1 VAGHPVRTHH
11 ARPGRRLTVALAT
24 LAAAATASLVS
35 GLGATS
41 EAVAPAAAAAEK
53 DGVADWTMMIYAVGD
68 TASVPQLMVENLTQ
82 LAQLPDDADVNIVV
96 LLDLPE
102 RSDTDAPSSTIPG
115 VGEFTT
121 AKLLV
126 LEDGKYHEVRDLGEV
141 SMGRP
146 DVLASFVEEAADK
159 FPARHYGFTF
169 FDHGGGNTGGYVD
182 TGPPNTQEL
191 TVPQMREGLISGM
204 QQAGIDRFDVIDQA
218 ACLMANYETVSALAP
233 LGKWLA
239 GSEEIMIDHPL
250 APASLPPMG
259 QGGDGEDVANAFV
272 QGYVDLLDSF
282 AAQPGGQTYRD
293 LVAMSVVDGD
303 AVDNLDA
310 AMASFSQAAVAHMDE
325 ITTQVAR
332 ARAQA
337 LEFVAGFPGLEGESL
352 DLVDLGDFMK
362 HLTGVPDDVAVA
374 RDAVSAAVDRA
385 VTLQATGQGTQQA
398 TGLNVYLPANPR
410 NVNGSVL
417 GDGTEPQG
425 WAQFV
430 EAFVQSAASSQG
442 GGGAGVQF
450 VSQQAQILQADSS
463 GIKIAAQLTDGS
475 RANVTSAETYVF
487 TGLGGQQTALG
498 LILPAYLDAGGPGQ
512 VQGVWNY
519 ALTALTDGKK
529 KVAPATAVYQ
539 AQSGGLLGS
548 FLAQYTAP
556 NGGVSDVGIRVLLSS
571 EGEIQ
576 SVSTVDASTGS
587 SAGVSLEVGG
597 RLTPY
602 VFVPGSAGYE
612 QVLSTQSIPVSE
624 DLRVDFVG
632 LAKNTQFDIG
642 LVVQD
647 AAGDN
652 ASAFASGRVQ

>member
-1 VAGHPVRTHH
+1 VRTHSP
-11 ARPGRRLTVALAT
+11 RTGRRLAGLVAT
-24 LAAAATASLVS
+24 LVAAGAASLVT
-35 GLGATS
+35 GRGTTS
-41 EAVAPAAAAAEK
+41 EAVAAADDAGPDQGE
-53 DGVADWTMMIYAVGD
+53 VADWTMMVYAVGD
-68 TASVPQLMVENLTQ
+68 TASVPQLMVENLTEIAQ
-82 LAQLPDDADVNIVV
+82 LADEDGVNVVV

-102 RSDTDAPSSTIPG
+102 RTDTDAPTSQVPG
-115 VGEFTT
+115 VGDFST

-126 LEDGKYHEVRDLGEV
+126 LEDGRYHEVRDLGEV

-146 DVLASFVEEAADK
+146 DVLASFVAEAADK
-159 FPARHYGFTF
+159 FPAKHYGFTF

-182 TGPPNTQEL
+182 TGPPGTQEL
-191 TVPQMREGLISGM
+191 TVPEMREGLITGM
-204 QQAGIDRFDVIDQA
+204 QKAGIDRFDVINQA

-239 GSEEIMIDHPL
+239 GSEEIMIAHPL
-250 APASLPPMG
+250 APASFPAMG
-259 QGGDGEDVANAFV
+259 QGGNGQDVAGAFV
-272 QGYVDLLDSF
+272 QGYVDLLDSI
-282 AAQPGGQTYRD
+282 AVQPGGQAYRD

-303 AVDNLDA
+303 AVANLDA
-310 AMASFSQAAVAHMDE
+310 ALVSFSQTAVAHMPE
-325 ITTQVAR
+325 ITTAVAR

-385 VTLQATGQGTQQA
+385 VSVQATGQGTQQA
-398 TGLNVYLPANPR
+398 TGINVYLPANPR
-410 NVNGSVL
+410 NVNQSAL

-425 WAQFV
+425 WREFI

-442 GGGAGVQF
+442 DNGAGVRF
-450 VSQQAQILQADSS
+450 ASSQAQVLQADAS

-487 TGLGGQQTALG
+487 TGLGGQESALG

-519 ALTALTDGKK
+519 ALTALIDGRT
-529 KVAPATAVYQ
+529 VAPATTVYQ

-556 NGGVSDVGIRVLLSS
+556 NGGVSDVGVRVLLSS
-571 EGEIQ
+571 AGQIQ
-576 SVSTVDASTGS
+576 SVSIVDASTGS
-587 SAGVSLEVGG
+587 SAGVSLQVGG
-597 RLTPY
+597 TLTPY
-602 VFVPGSAGYE
+602 VFVPSSSNYE
-612 QVLSTQSIPVSE
+612 QVLSTQSIRVTE
-624 DLRVDFVG
+624 DLRVDFARMP
-632 LAKNTQFDIG
+632 AKSQFDMG

-647 AAGDN
+647 AAGN
-652 ASAFASGRVQ
+652 AATAFASGRVQ

>member
-1 VAGHPVRTHH
+1 
-11 ARPGRRLTVALAT
+11 
-24 LAAAATASLVS
+24 
-35 GLGATS
+35 
-41 EAVAPAAAAAEK
+41 
-53 DGVADWTMMIYAVGD
+53 MMVYAVGD
-68 TASVPQLMVENLTQ
+68 TASVPQLMVENLTEI
-82 LAQLPDDADVNIVV
+82 AQLPDEDDVNVVV

-102 RSDTDAPSSTIPG
+102 PTDTDAPTSQVPG
-115 VGEFTT
+115 VGDFST

-126 LEDGKYHEVRDLGEV
+126 LEDGRYNEVRDLGEV
-141 SMGRP
+141 SMGQP
-146 DVLASFVEEAADK
+146 DVLASFIDEAADR
-159 FPARHYGFTF
+159 FPAKHYGFTF

-182 TGPPNTQEL
+182 TGPPGTQEL
-191 TVPQMREGLISGM
+191 SVPEMREGLIIGM
-204 QQAGIDRFDVIDQA
+204 QKAGIDRFDVINQA

-250 APASLPPMG
+250 APASFPAMG
-259 QGGDGEDVANAFV
+259 QGGNGEDVANAFV
-272 QGYVDLLDSF
+272 QGYVDLLDSI
-282 AAQPGGQTYRD
+282 AVQPGGQAYRD

-303 AVDNLDA
+303 AVANLDA
-310 AMASFSQAAVAHMDE
+310 ALASFSQAAVANMPE
-325 ITTQVAR
+325 ITTAVAR

-385 VTLQATGQGTQQA
+385 VTVQATGQGTQQA
-398 TGLNVYLPANPR
+398 TGINVYLPANPR
-410 NVNGSVL
+410 NVNQSVL

-425 WAQFV
+425 WREFV
-430 EAFVQSAASSQG
+430 EAFVQSAGSSQG
-442 GGGAGVQF
+442 DNGAGVRF
-450 VSQQAQILQADSS
+450 VSSQAQILQADAS

-487 TGLGGQQTALG
+487 TGLGGQQSALG

-519 ALTALTDGKK
+519 ALTALTDGRT
-529 KVAPATAVYQ
+529 VAPATAVYQ

-556 NGGVSDVGIRVLLSS
+556 NGGVSDVGVRVLLSS
-571 EGEIQ
+571 AGEIQ
-576 SVSTVDASTGS
+576 SVSIVDASTGS

-597 RLTPY
+597 TLTPY
-602 VFVPGSAGYE
+602 VFVPSSGNYE
-612 QVLSTQSIPVSE
+612 QVLSTQSIRVTE
-624 DLRVDFVG
+624 DLRVDFVRMP
-632 LAKNTQFDIG
+632 AKSQFDMG

-647 AAGDN
+647 AAGN
-652 ASAFASGRVQ
+652 AATAFASGRVQ

>member
-1 VAGHPVRTHH
+1 MRTHSP
-11 ARPGRRLTVALAT
+11 RTGRRLAGLVAT
-24 LAAAATASLVS
+24 LVAAGAASLVT
-35 GLGATS
+35 GLGTTS
-41 EAVAPAAAAAEK
+41 KAVAAADDAGPDQGE
-53 DGVADWTMMIYAVGD
+53 VADWTMMVYAVGD
-68 TASVPQLMVENLTQ
+68 TASVPQLMVENLTEIAQ
-82 LAQLPDDADVNIVV
+82 LADEDGVNVVV

-102 RSDTDAPSSTIPG
+102 RTDTDAPTSQVPG
-115 VGEFTT
+115 VGDFST

-126 LEDGKYHEVRDLGEV
+126 LEDGRYNEVRDLGEV

-146 DVLASFVEEAADK
+146 DVLASFVAEAADK
-159 FPARHYGFTF
+159 FPAKHYGFTF

-182 TGPPNTQEL
+182 TGPPGTQEL
-191 TVPQMREGLISGM
+191 TVPEMREGLITGM
-204 QQAGIDRFDVIDQA
+204 QKAGIDRFDVINQA

-239 GSEEIMIDHPL
+239 GSEEIMIAHPL
-250 APASLPPMG
+250 APASFPAMG
-259 QGGDGEDVANAFV
+259 QGGNGQDVAGAFV
-272 QGYVDLLDSF
+272 QGYVDLLDSI
-282 AAQPGGQTYRD
+282 AVQPGGQAYRD

-303 AVDNLDA
+303 AVANLDA
-310 AMASFSQAAVAHMDE
+310 ALVSFSQTAVAHMPE
-325 ITTQVAR
+325 ITTAVAR

-385 VTLQATGQGTQQA
+385 VSVQATGQGTQQA
-398 TGLNVYLPANPR
+398 TGINVYLPANPR
-410 NVNGSVL
+410 NVNQSVL

-425 WAQFV
+425 WREFV

-442 GGGAGVQF
+442 DNGAGVRF
-450 VSQQAQILQADSS
+450 ASSQAQILQADAS

-487 TGLGGQQTALG
+487 TGLGGQQSALG

-519 ALTALTDGKK
+519 ALTALTDGRT
-529 KVAPATAVYQ
+529 VAPATTVYQ
-539 AQSGGLLGS
+539 AQSGGLLGN

-556 NGGVSDVGIRVLLSS
+556 NGGVSDVGVRVLLSS
-571 EGEIQ
+571 AGQIQ
-576 SVSTVDASTGS
+576 SVSIVDASTGS
-587 SAGVSLEVGG
+587 SAGVSLQVGG
-597 RLTPY
+597 TLTPY
-602 VFVPGSAGYE
+602 VFVPSSSNYE
-612 QVLSTQSIPVSE
+612 QVLSTQSIRVTE
-624 DLRVDFVG
+624 DLRVDFARMP
-632 LAKNTQFDIG
+632 AKSQFDMG

-647 AAGDN
+647 AAGN
-652 ASAFASGRVQ
+652 AATAFASGRVQ

>member
-1 VAGHPVRTHH
+1 MRTHSPR
-11 ARPGRRLTVALAT
+11 AGRRLVAVLAT
-24 LAAAATASLVS
+24 LVAAATATVAT

-41 EAVAPAAAAAEK
+41 SAVAPAAASPR
-53 DGVADWTMMIYAVGD
+53 VADWTMMIYAVGD
-68 TASVPQLMVENLTQ
+68 TASVPELMVENLAAI
-82 LAQLPDDADVNIVV
+82 AQLPDEADVNIVV

-102 RSDTDAPSSTIPG
+102 RTDKDAPTTPVPG
-115 VGEFTT
+115 VGDFTT
-121 AKLLV
+121 AKLL
-126 LEDGKYHEVRDLGEV
+126 LLKDGKYNEVRDLGEV

-146 DVLASFVEEAADK
+146 DVLAGFVQEAADR
-159 FPARHYGFTF
+159 FPAKHYGFTF

-182 TGPPNTQEL
+182 TGPPSTQEL
-191 TVPQMREGLISGM
+191 TVPQMRAGLITGM
-204 QQAGIDRFDVIDQA
+204 QKAGIDRFDVIDQA

-259 QGGDGEDVANAFV
+259 QGGSGEDIADAFV
-272 QGYVDLLDSF
+272 QGYVDLLDSI
-282 AAQPGGQTYRD
+282 AAQPGGQAYRD
-293 LVAMSVVDGD
+293 LLAMSVVDGD
-303 AVDNLDA
+303 AVANLDA
-310 AMASFSQAAVAHMDE
+310 AMTSFSQAAIAHMGE

-362 HLTGVPDDVAVA
+362 HLTDVPDDVAVA
-374 RDAVSAAVDRA
+374 RDAVSAAIDNA
-385 VTLQATGQGTQQA
+385 VAQQATGKGTQQA

-417 GDGTEPQG
+417 SDGTEPPA

-430 EAFVQSAASSQG
+430 EAFVQSAGASQG

-450 VSQQAQILQADSS
+450 VSQQAQILQADPS
-463 GIKIAAQLTDGS
+463 GIKIAGQLTDGS
-475 RANVTSAETYVF
+475 RANVASADTYVF
-487 TGLGGQQTALG
+487 TSLGGQDRALG

-519 ALTALTDGKK
+519 ALTALVDKK
-529 KVAPATAVYQ
+529 SVAPATAVYQ

-556 NGGVSDVGIRVLLSS
+556 NGAVSDVGIRVLLSS
-571 EGEIQ
+571 QGQIQ
-576 SVSTVDASTGS
+576 SVSTVDANTGS
-587 SAGVSLEVGG
+587 SAGVSLQIGG

-602 VFVPGSAGYE
+602 VFVPSSGGYQ
-612 QVLSTQSIPVSE
+612 QVLSTQSIPISKNLQVA
-624 DLRVDFVG
+624 FV
-632 LAKNTQFDIG
+632 AAPKNTQFDMA

-647 AAGDN
+647 AAGN
-652 ASAFASGRVQ
+652 VASAIASGRVQ

>member
-1 VAGHPVRTHH
+1 VRTHSP
-11 ARPGRRLTVALAT
+11 RTGRLAGLVAT
-24 LAAAATASLVS
+24 LVAAGAASLVT
-35 GLGATS
+35 GLGTTS
-41 EAVAPAAAAAEK
+41 EAVAAADDAGPDQGE
-53 DGVADWTMMIYAVGD
+53 VADWTMMVYAVGD
-68 TASVPQLMVENLTQ
+68 TASVPQLMVENLTEIAQ
-82 LAQLPDDADVNIVV
+82 LADEDGVNVVV

-102 RSDTDAPSSTIPG
+102 RTDTDAPTSQVPG
-115 VGEFTT
+115 VGDFST

-126 LEDGKYHEVRDLGEV
+126 LEDGRYHEVRDLGEV

-146 DVLASFVEEAADK
+146 DVLASFVAEAADK
-159 FPARHYGFTF
+159 FPAKHYGFTF

-182 TGPPNTQEL
+182 TGPPGTQEL
-191 TVPQMREGLISGM
+191 TVPEMREGLITGM
-204 QQAGIDRFDVIDQA
+204 QKAGIDRFDVINQA

-239 GSEEIMIDHPL
+239 GSEEIMIAHPL
-250 APASLPPMG
+250 APASFPAMG
-259 QGGDGEDVANAFV
+259 QGGNGQDVAGAFV
-272 QGYVDLLDSF
+272 QGYVDLLDSI
-282 AAQPGGQTYRD
+282 AVQPGGQAYRD

-303 AVDNLDA
+303 AVANLDA
-310 AMASFSQAAVAHMDE
+310 ALVSFSQTAVAHMPE
-325 ITTQVAR
+325 ITTAVAR

-385 VTLQATGQGTQQA
+385 VSVQATGQGTQQA
-398 TGLNVYLPANPR
+398 TGINVYLPANPR
-410 NVNGSVL
+410 NVNQSAL

-425 WAQFV
+425 WREFI

-442 GGGAGVQF
+442 DNGAGVRF
-450 VSQQAQILQADSS
+450 ASSQAQVLQADAS

-487 TGLGGQQTALG
+487 TGLGGQESALG

-519 ALTALTDGKK
+519 ALTALIDGRT
-529 KVAPATAVYQ
+529 VAPATTVYQ

-556 NGGVSDVGIRVLLSS
+556 NGGVSDVGVRVLLSS
-571 EGEIQ
+571 AGQIQ
-576 SVSTVDASTGS
+576 SVSIVDASTGS
-587 SAGVSLEVGG
+587 SAGVSLQVGG
-597 RLTPY
+597 TLTPY
-602 VFVPGSAGYE
+602 VFVPSSSNYE
-612 QVLSTQSIPVSE
+612 QVLSTQSIRVTE
-624 DLRVDFVG
+624 DLRVDFARMP
-632 LAKNTQFDIG
+632 AKSQFDMG

-647 AAGDN
+647 AAGN
-652 ASAFASGRVQ
+652 AATAFASGRVQ